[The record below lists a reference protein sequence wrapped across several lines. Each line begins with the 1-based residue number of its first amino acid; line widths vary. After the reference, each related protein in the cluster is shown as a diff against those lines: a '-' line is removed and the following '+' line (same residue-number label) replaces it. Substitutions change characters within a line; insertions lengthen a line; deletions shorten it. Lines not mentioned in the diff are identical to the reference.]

1 MDDQVRIAKNKT
13 IGESRRKTIL
23 CHTTMRPLVV
33 ELKLDLKC
41 LNKAELNKPYHF
53 FVECR
58 WLCNYLISLDSDSFR
73 NFNTQ
78 TRSITSLDK
87 DGNPVAR
94 ELTMPAKFMQSV
106 CSSLKRR
113 LQPSG
118 RRLER
123 RTGS

>member
-23 CHTTMRPLVV
+23 CHTTMHPLVV

-41 LNKAELNKPYHF
+41 LNKAELNKLYHF

-73 NFNTQ
+73 NFNT
-78 TRSITSLDK
+78 
-87 DGNPVAR
+87 
-94 ELTMPAKFMQSV
+94 
-106 CSSLKRR
+106 
-113 LQPSG
+113 
-118 RRLER
+118 
-123 RTGS
+123 